1 MMETRYYSEKG
12 RPGGEHKLA
21 LHASRRVFDRITG
34 HLDRKERIREDLAK
48 EAAHRKYLRDATK
61 AMTSQW
67 ENSVD
72 VSRNIFY
79 CNLELPESID

>member
-79 CNLELPESID
+79 CNLELPE